1 MSSTPIAAAGSADHI
16 GDVLSSWSKEWFA
29 NGVLKAIETTGD
41 VDERGHYRWLLRFS
55 GDEKDFVTMW
65 LTLRQRTVHIETQVM
80 PAPEENIEAVYRYL
94 LAKNADLYGLHL
106 ALGPESAIYLVGRV
120 PVGELSV
127 ERLDELC
134 GAALHYVDEIF
145 PTAMSMGLASL
156 YRRRPRSRT

>member
-1 MSSTPIAAAGSADHI
+1 MSSTPIAGPQSAELVEGVLAA
-16 GDVLSSWSKEWFA
+16 WSKEWFA
-29 NGVLKAIETTGD
+29 NGVLKAIESTGD
-41 VDERGHYRWLLRFS
+41 VDERGHYRWLLRFV
-55 GDEKDFVTMW
+55 GDEKEFVTMW

-80 PAPEENIEAVYRYL
+80 PAPEENIEAVYRYVL
-94 LAKNADLYGLHL
+94 TKNADLYGLHV

-120 PVGELSV
+120 PVGELNV

-156 YRRRPRSRT
+156 YRRRPRSRH